1 MKNPKIMNR
10 DYADFLRKKKR
21 VPMVWV
27 AVRFLLAA
35 FGAQSVPVLAGSV
48 SGPNVVWVNLD
59 LTIEGQRSN
68 QIVRDFA
75 SSRSTDCNGNWS
87 TQSLLYMV
95 KRPPLIDDNLIR
107 DVFLKGDISRKK
119 RLHYLLRN
127 YKDPEAYDGFDGVM
141 VYARNGEEVKIMS
154 LTTGRSKIS
163 TYTAAINHR
172 PPKPESIKDAFCA
185 LLPPITRAP

>member
-1 MKNPKIMNR
+1 MP
-10 DYADFLRKKKR
+10 RKLPSMLSR
-21 VPMVWV
+21 LG
-27 AVRFLLAA
+27 VRLTYLL
-35 FGAQSVPVLAGSV
+35 FFCYGSSVLAGSV
-48 SGPNVVWVNLD
+48 SGPNIVWANLD
-59 LTIEGQRSN
+59 LTAEGQKSS

-75 SSRSTDCNGNWS
+75 SSRSTDCNGSWS
-87 TQSLLYMV
+87 AQSLLYMT

-107 DVFLKGDISRKK
+107 DVFLRGDVSRKK

-127 YKDPEAYDGFDGVM
+127 YKDPEVYDGFDGVM
-141 VYARNGEEVKIMS
+141 VYARNGGEVKIMS

-163 TYTAAINHR
+163 TYTAAVNHR